1 MTIARLGPR
10 AEGEYSV
17 TAENSLGSRTRDWK
31 VKVDEDIY
39 EDMTV
44 ESVEDVETLFSAKPA
59 IIDSVS

>member
-1 MTIARLGPR
+1 M
-10 AEGEYSV
+10 
-17 TAENSLGSRTRDWK
+17 ENSLGLSTRDWK